1 MSVKVPPDQAPRMT
15 SAFESGADMRMSL
28 GLPSRVVFASC
39 SNQVAG
45 ASNANVSEHWAVL
58 SSDGGPA
65 AGGGTQSLHRV
76 SGWRPDQAVSGDRSA
91 AICLTDKLLAVL
103 CVVWDHPRGAGKQR
117 PRLHKEPSE
126 GDVLMTRT
134 DEASEATPRR
144 PRKKVVNFAKRRTL
158 RFSDDEERAVEDVR
172 RALAASSRREL
183 EEVTFSEALRLLIT
197 DKEGVAEI
205 EARAQAIAG
214 GTPDASAWS
223 LADISDRLG
232 YELGPMRNH
241 IAHIGGN
248 LNQVVKRLN
257 RGDQVTSAELSV
269 ALDAVASLR
278 DVPDDIEKRIASLV
292 DRGLP
297 PRGGA

>member
-1 MSVKVPPDQAPRMT
+1 
-15 SAFESGADMRMSL
+15 
-28 GLPSRVVFASC
+28 
-39 SNQVAG
+39 
-45 ASNANVSEHWAVL
+45 
-58 SSDGGPA
+58 
-65 AGGGTQSLHRV
+65 
-76 SGWRPDQAVSGDRSA
+76 
-91 AICLTDKLLAVL
+91 
-103 CVVWDHPRGAGKQR
+103 
-117 PRLHKEPSE
+117 
-126 GDVLMTRT
+126 MTRT